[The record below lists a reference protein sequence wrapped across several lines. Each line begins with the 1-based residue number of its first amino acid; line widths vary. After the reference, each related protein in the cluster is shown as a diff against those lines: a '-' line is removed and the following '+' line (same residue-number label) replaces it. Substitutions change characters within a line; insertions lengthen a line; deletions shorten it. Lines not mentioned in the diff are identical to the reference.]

1 MNPCIQCP
9 QAIMKK
15 IPDVDLVLLSF
26 HPLFVAS
33 FLQEH
38 PVRVH
43 NIILIHIIISVHA
56 QLRKYINQPESV
68 LVLALFLHDQWQ
80 SYPGGDG
87 ELPLLH

>member
-15 IPDVDLVLLSF
+15 IPDADLVLLSF

-43 NIILIHIIISVHA
+43 NIILIHIICSACSVK
-56 QLRKYINQPESV
+56 KYINQPESV

-80 SYPGGDG
+80 SYPGSDG

>member
-1 MNPCIQCP
+1 
-9 QAIMKK
+9 MKK
-15 IPDVDLVLLSF
+15 IPDADLVLLSF
-26 HPLFVAS
+26 HPLFFAS

-43 NIILIHIIISVHA
+43 IILMHILVHA
-56 QLRKYINQPESV
+56 RLRKYINQPESV
-68 LVLALFLHDQWQ
+68 LVLVVFLHNQWQ

>member
-1 MNPCIQCP
+1 MPP
-9 QAIMKK
+9 SYHEE
-15 IPDVDLVLLSF
+15 IPDADLVLLSF

-43 NIILIHIIISVHA
+43 NNIIILIHIISVHA

-68 LVLALFLHDQWQ
+68 LVPALFLHDQWQ